1 MNIAN
6 RLILFFIALSG
17 AFSVLFSAWLAH
29 KGSTLDIMQQKSLAS
44 ALNMQFIHTLALL
57 SIYVWYTLAPQKLH
71 MLTISLLIAGIL
83 LFSGMI
89 YLKTLAEIAVFGKL
103 TPFGGILLA
112 LAWLSLIFQRKDS

>member
-6 RLILFFIALSG
+6 RFTLIFIALSG

-29 KGSTLDIMQQKSLAS
+29 KGSTLDLAQQKSLAS

-57 SIYVWYTLAPQKLH
+57 SVYVWYTLAPQKLH
-71 MLTISLLIAGIL
+71 LLTIGLLIVGIL

-89 YLKTLAEIAVFGKL
+89 YLKTLAEIAVLGKL
-103 TPFGGILLA
+103 TPLGGILLA